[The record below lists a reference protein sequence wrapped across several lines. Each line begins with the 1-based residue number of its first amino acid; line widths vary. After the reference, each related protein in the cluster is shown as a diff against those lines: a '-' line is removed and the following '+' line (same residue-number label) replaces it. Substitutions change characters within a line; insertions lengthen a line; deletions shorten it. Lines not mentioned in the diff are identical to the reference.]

1 MSVASISHAIQSTD
15 LFTAVRQSALF
26 YPIVLSTHLTC
37 IAIFGGMILIT
48 DLRLLGLALKSI
60 PIGTVIESTRI
71 WKRIGFVLMIT
82 CGILLAGAHLDKY
95 YGNPYFQM
103 KLSLLVLIGIHGL
116 CFRRSVYKYPVDLDL
131 EPAMPVKAK
140 LAGGISL
147 VLWLCVVICG
157 RWIAYYDDPNAIASL
172 LRKLLRLA

>member
-1 MSVASISHAIQSTD
+1 MSVATISHAIQSTD

-37 IAIFGGMILIT
+37 IAIFGGMILAT

-60 PIGTVIESTRI
+60 PVGTVIESTRI
-71 WKRIGFVLMIT
+71 WKRIGFVVMIA
-82 CGILLAGAHLDKY
+82 CGILLAGAHLNKY
-95 YGNPYFQM
+95 YANPYFQM

-116 CFRRSVYKYPVDLDL
+116 YFRGSVYKYPVDLDM
-131 EPAMPVKAK
+131 EPAMPLRAK

-147 VLWLCVVICG
+147 VLWLSVVTCG
-157 RWIAYYDDPNAIASL
+157 RWIAYYDDPNAIAAVV
-172 LRKLLRLA
+172 RKLLHLV